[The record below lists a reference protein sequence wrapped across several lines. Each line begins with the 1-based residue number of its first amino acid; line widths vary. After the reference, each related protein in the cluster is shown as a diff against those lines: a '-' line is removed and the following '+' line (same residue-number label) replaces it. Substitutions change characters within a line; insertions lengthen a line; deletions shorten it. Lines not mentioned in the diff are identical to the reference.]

1 MRRQGLF
8 LRSFCIPAIAHG
20 KDCSCNPLAFP
31 PSMAV
36 RCAGAAKYRAGI
48 APAFPP
54 SMAVRCARAAI
65 HGGQMRVSSRR
76 TNSASEGA
84 GARNAVVPQPGRL
97 VGMAPGA
104 VGQRATTGLE
114 RADVTRTVA
123 ARNPSCKG
131 SLSKAS
137 ATNENH
143 LSPAPF
149 HTMVQPE
156 TQNECHG
163 SERDHH
169 HYVISR

>member
-8 LRSFCIPAIAHG
+8 LQSFCIPAIAHG
-20 KDCSCNPLAFP
+20 
-31 PSMAV
+31 
-36 RCAGAAKYRAGI
+36 CAGAAKHRDVRER
-48 APAFPP
+48 P

-76 TNSASEGA
+76 TNSAFEGG

-97 VGMAPGA
+97 VGVAPGA
-104 VGQRATTGLE
+104 VGQRASTGLE
-114 RADVTRTVA
+114 RVDVTRTVA

-163 SERDHH
+163 SERHH
-169 HYVISR
+169 HHVDGVPAEGVMQGSGGQG